1 MAFKNYYKKTLPS
14 LMVISLFT
22 TACST
27 HKTKPTPKP
36 VVKQKLIPASTEIKV
51 KRHVVKPRRIVRK
64 QYTRHVAKRAH
75 NPFGNRLSSAATER
89 TRHNVTY
96 DGSYLKIGYPWG
108 DVPQNIG
115 VCTDVVIRSYRRL
128 GIDLQQQVHSDMQN
142 NFNAY
147 PNLSKWKLKGPDS
160 NIDHRRV
167 YNMRTF
173 LSRHGQSLP
182 ISNNPSHFQP
192 GDVVTWQLG
201 PGQGHVGIV
210 VNQRSKQDPRRH
222 LIVHNIAEGPKME
235 DVLFR
240 FRMSGH
246 YRYNGKMKQYNPTY
260 LAKNSQTQRSIPG
273 IGKIPPEL
281 LR

>member
-1 MAFKNYYKKTLPS
+1 MAFKKYYKITLPFIGLTLLS
-14 LMVISLFT
+14 S
-22 TACST
+22 ACT
-27 HKTKPTPKP
+27 PVKTKTQAKPITVTVTKPTVKKHRVIKPKHHHVAQKPRPKP
-36 VVKQKLIPASTEIKV
+36 Q
-51 KRHVVKPRRIVRK
+51 RRIVHK
-64 QYTRHVAKRAH
+64 KRPP
-75 NPFGNRLSSAATER
+75 NPFGNRLSTAARER
-89 TRHNVTY
+89 TRHHITY
-96 DGSYLKIGYPWG
+96 DGSYIKIGYPWG

-128 GIDLQQQVHSDMQN
+128 GIDLQEQVHKDMTG
-142 NFNAY
+142 NFKAY
-147 PNLSKWKLKGPDS
+147 PNLSKWELNRPDT

-173 LSRHGQSLP
+173 LARHGQSLP
-182 ISNNPSHFQP
+182 ISNNPYHFRP
-192 GDVVTWQLG
+192 GDIVSWQLG

-222 LIVHNIAEGPKME
+222 LVVHNIAEGPKME

-246 YRYNGKMKQYNPTY
+246 YRYSGKMKHYNTQY
-260 LAKNSQTQRSIPG
+260 LAKNNNQYIPG
-273 IGKIPPEL
+273 IGKIPAEL

>member
-1 MAFKNYYKKTLPS
+1 MAFKNYYKITLPFIGLS
-14 LMVISLFT
+14 LLTS
-22 TACST
+22 ACTPVKTSSQKKPQART
-27 HKTKPTPKP
+27 HVPDTKPIVKKRTVIKPKRRF
-36 VVKQKLIPASTEIKV
+36 VQHK
-51 KRHVVKPRRIVRK
+51 HVVRK
-64 QYTRHVAKRAH
+64 KKTNQNSFA
-75 NPFGNRLSSAATER
+75 NRLSSAARER
-89 TRHNVTY
+89 TRHHVTY
-96 DGSYLKIGYPWG
+96 DGSYIKIGYPWG

-128 GIDLQQQVHSDMQN
+128 GIDLQQQVHKDMTD
-142 NFNAY
+142 NFHAY
-147 PNLSKWKLKGPDS
+147 PNLSKWSLNGPDT

-182 ISNNPSHFQP
+182 ISNNPDHFKP
-192 GDVVTWQLG
+192 GDIVSWQLG

-222 LIVHNIAEGPKME
+222 LVVHNIAEGPKME

-246 YRYNGKMKQYNPTY
+246 YRYSGKMKHYNARY
-260 LAKNSQTQRSIPG
+260 LAKNNGSPKSIPG
-273 IGKIPPEL
+273 IGKIPAEL

>member
-1 MAFKNYYKKTLPS
+1 
-14 LMVISLFT
+14 MVIALFT

-27 HKTKPTPKP
+27 HKTKHKTTTP
-36 VVKQKLIPASTEIKV
+36 VVQKKLIPAATEVKV
-51 KRHVVKPRRIVRK
+51 KR
-64 QYTRHVAKRAH
+64 YVAKPQRKITQRRVAQTSKRRSH

-96 DGSYLKIGYPWG
+96 DGSYVKIGYPWG

-128 GIDLQQQVHSDMQN
+128 GVDLQQQVHTDMQN

-167 YNMRTF
+167 YNMRAF

-182 ISNNPSHFQP
+182 ITNNPNHFQP

-246 YRYNGKMKQYNPTY
+246 YRYNGKMRQYNSTY
-260 LAKNSQTQRSIPG
+260 LAKNNQTRRSIPG
-273 IGKIPPEL
+273 IGRIPPEL